1 MSREIKQLVIT
12 TEDFVVN
19 EDGVGELSGY
29 ANVKN
34 YIDAYGDKCI
44 DGCYKGIDKL
54 IKAGWLCTSHEW
66 SNMPIGTI
74 TEAYEDAKGLFFKA
88 TFHSD
93 EDSQKVR
100 TIAKER
106 MERGKQL
113 AFSIGYFPTKYSF
126 ANENGQDIRILEEIE
141 VFEVSVVTLPAND
154 KSLAVSAKSEPGSQ
168 LVDELTKTL
177 ELASD
182 CISRCEWINSNR
194 KNGLSQERKTQLSEL
209 VEKLEL
215 INQDAKALLVEDVI
229 EEVTEEVI
237 FEDITNLNDMFA
249 EIGY

>member
-34 YIDAYGDKCI
+34 IIDAYGDKVI
-44 DGCYKGIDKL
+44 DGAYKGLEKL
-54 IKAGWLCTSHEW
+54 LKAGWLCTSHEW

-74 TEAYEDAKGLFFKA
+74 TEAYEDAKGLFFRA

-106 MERGKQL
+106 MERGAQV

-154 KSLAVSAKSEPGSQ
+154 KSLAVSAKSEPGSR

-177 ELASD
+177 DLASD
-182 CISRCEWINSNR
+182 CIKRCEWIKENR
-194 KNGLSQERKTQLSEL
+194 DNGLSQERKTQLSEL
-209 VEKLEL
+209 VEKFEL
-215 INQDAKALLVEDVI
+215 ISNEAKALCANDV
-229 EEVTEEVI
+229 EEVAEEVI
-237 FEDITNLNDMFA
+237 LEDITNLNDMFK
-249 EIGY
+249 ELGF